1 MIISKSHCR
10 AGRRP
15 LVHSIS
21 VRLSDKVIF
30 VVWNTDLKSLSYFQ
44 RNETRLT
51 SNERS
56 NPDNNKK
63 KNNTNIQP
71 IRETREHNSY
81 RKRKYTRCKLKQENL
96 KPPFYN

>member
-63 KNNTNIQP
+63 KTTLTYSLYVKPENTIV
-71 IRETREHNSY
+71 T
-81 RKRKYTRCKLKQENL
+81 ENESIPDANL
-96 KPPFYN
+96 NKKI